1 MTPKNT
7 RFQNTQRYGNIE
19 QKLKKIPFN
28 KYALKSGFKQRKN
41 KKVTGKTLLVAFILM
56 AMQGKNSFQHWAEEI
71 GTLKGIKVSKQGIWS
86 RMTDKLTSFLI
97 LILKDLMQKQ
107 LVYAPLHSFNVK
119 WQTKYNRI
127 LIQDSTVIALP
138 SWLSNHFPGNVS
150 KGKKNA
156 QLKIQVVYDIK
167 ANQFVHFE
175 ITPYTTNDQS
185 KSKDILNIANPGD
198 LVLRDL
204 GYFTL
209 ESFHTMYSEQISFL
223 SRLRYGVTIYSP
235 KTGKEIDILNH
246 LKKKGKFDAWVLI
259 GKEKKVLVRLVAQKL
274 TQAQADSRVRKAKNN
289 RDKRLNHSKY
299 YYQLLQYNLFITT
312 EEEKTFSIDQIAQLY
327 QLRWRIETIFKC
339 WKSHFHLQKIIPQK
353 CSLTKER
360 VESTMYMMLIFI
372 LLFPVTI
379 YNTVIAIAE
388 KTTDYIISLTK
399 LCKYIACHIDLFFDK
414 ELKKLI
420 PLILYHCSYDRRR
433 DRLNFIQK
441 LNLG

>member
-7 RFQNTQRYGNIE
+7 RFQNTQRYDNIE

-41 KKVTGKTLLVAFILM
+41 KKVTGKTLLLAFILM

-97 LILKDLMQKQ
+97 LILKDLIQKQ
-107 LVYAPLHSFNVK
+107 LVYVPLHSFNAK

-185 KSKDILNIANPGD
+185 KSKDILNIANSGD

-209 ESFHTMYSEQISFL
+209 ESFNTMYSEPISFL

-235 KTGKEIDILNH
+235 ETGKEIDILTPSQ
-246 LKKKGKFDAWVLI
+246 KKGKFDAWVLI
-259 GKEKKVLVRLVAQKL
+259 GKEKTVLVRLVAQKL
-274 TQAQADSRVRKAKNN
+274 TQAQADSRVRKAKNH
-289 RDKRLNHSKY
+289 RDKRLNHSKD

-339 WKSHFHLQKIIPQK
+339 WKSHFHLQKIIPQN

-379 YNTVIAIAE
+379 YNTM
-388 KTTDYIISLTK
+388 S
-399 LCKYIACHIDLFFDK
+399 F
-414 ELKKLI
+414 
-420 PLILYHCSYDRRR
+420 S
-433 DRLNFIQK
+433 
-441 LNLG
+441 

>member
-7 RFQNTQRYGNIE
+7 RFQNTQRYDNIE

-41 KKVTGKTLLVAFILM
+41 KKVTGKTLLLAFIFM

-97 LILKDLMQKQ
+97 LILKDLIQKQ
-107 LVYAPLHSFNVK
+107 LVYVPLHSFNAK

-185 KSKDILNIANPGD
+185 KSKDILNIANSGD

-209 ESFHTMYSEQISFL
+209 ESL
-223 SRLRYGVTIYSP
+223 
-235 KTGKEIDILNH
+235 
-246 LKKKGKFDAWVLI
+246 
-259 GKEKKVLVRLVAQKL
+259 
-274 TQAQADSRVRKAKNN
+274 
-289 RDKRLNHSKY
+289 
-299 YYQLLQYNLFITT
+299 
-312 EEEKTFSIDQIAQLY
+312 
-327 QLRWRIETIFKC
+327 
-339 WKSHFHLQKIIPQK
+339 
-353 CSLTKER
+353 
-360 VESTMYMMLIFI
+360 
-372 LLFPVTI
+372 
-379 YNTVIAIAE
+379 
-388 KTTDYIISLTK
+388 
-399 LCKYIACHIDLFFDK
+399 
-414 ELKKLI
+414 
-420 PLILYHCSYDRRR
+420 
-433 DRLNFIQK
+433 
-441 LNLG
+441 

>member
-107 LVYAPLHSFNVK
+107 LVYAPLHSFNAK